1 MILVHMD
8 PTSANQ
14 GRVSVHIHFQVLAN
28 SSRWDIALYTLN
40 IALEIYDG
48 LLSTDDA
55 LSMLVEYF
63 LLNNLVF
70 NNLFYPTSQRHP
82 LPSWNSAKGTETCGA
97 CTSVPPTRINMGRW
111 CESLQPNLSSSP
123 PPTILASNDP
133 HLDALNRDAHALQP
147 RNLACRGRH
156 DLFSHFLNI
165 NNNTLL
171 PYRTSRCVKRNPPSR
186 PSCYSSTPFQYH
198 SKPTRRRWL
207 ISICRTPTSS
217 QHHGEQQYVQTTTAL
232 PFYSLLGC
240 RCSIA
245 IPIPISP

>member
-63 LLNNLVF
+63 LLKNLVF

-82 LPSWNSAKGTETCGA
+82 LSKLEQGK
-97 CTSVPPTRINMGRW
+97 RYRDLW
-111 CESLQPNLSSSP
+111 CMHFR
-123 PPTILASNDP
+123 AP
-133 HLDALNRDAHALQP
+133 HPD
-147 RNLACRGRH
+147 
-156 DLFSHFLNI
+156 
-165 NNNTLL
+165 
-171 PYRTSRCVKRNPPSR
+171 
-186 PSCYSSTPFQYH
+186 
-198 SKPTRRRWL
+198 
-207 ISICRTPTSS
+207 
-217 QHHGEQQYVQTTTAL
+217 
-232 PFYSLLGC
+232 
-240 RCSIA
+240 
-245 IPIPISP
+245 